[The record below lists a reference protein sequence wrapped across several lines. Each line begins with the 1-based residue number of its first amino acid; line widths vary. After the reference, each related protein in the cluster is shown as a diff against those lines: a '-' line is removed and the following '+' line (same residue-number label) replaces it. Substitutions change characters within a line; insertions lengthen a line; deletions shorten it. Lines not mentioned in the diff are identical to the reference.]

1 MRLCGFLLT
10 QGLTLQVFSPRKLYK
25 LLSIFNMLNLPN
37 VELIGPK

>member
-1 MRLCGFLLT
+1 MRLCDFLVT

-25 LLSIFNMLNLPN
+25 LLSFLTCKFN